1 MHLLDLN
8 LRNFR
13 RFESFHCELH
23 PRFTLLVGEN
33 GAGKTSVLKAIERG
47 IFSSLKNAIA
57 LANISLQKKDAYL
70 THNID
75 VANENWGRRRF
86 PIEVSSD
93 VTWGKNAFKLYST
106 LNEHDA
112 TASETEEASVDFVRI
127 FESARD
133 SVDDISQF
141 FKNTFE
147 EKNTHP
153 IPCHFFYWA
162 NKPSGN
168 STSEKVVRP
177 FTEKKQILKH
187 DGNVNVEAL
196 AQWFQY
202 YELRRLQENKT
213 PLVFTKVKEAVLNAI
228 HAEDISYIARDNN
241 LQIKHAGQGWRPF
254 DELSD
259 GQQRIAAI
267 FCDLAL
273 RCASLNSH
281 LGDDCIRL
289 STGVV
294 CIDELDLH
302 LHPKWQ
308 RDVVPD
314 LLRTFPGL
322 QFIATSH
329 SPFLLQAA
337 FEHGAVV
344 ELPSGQTLH
353 AQDTS
358 LEDIA
363 EHQQGIAMPSRGKR
377 FEDMKN
383 AAQRYYELLER
394 VPQASEEEK
403 AQLKQ
408 ELDALL
414 IPYANDPAY
423 AALLE
428 MHRLAAGI

>member
-1 MHLLDLN
+1 MHLLDLTLN
-8 LRNFR
+8 NFR
-13 RFESFHCELH
+13 RFDSFQCELDR
-23 PRFTLLVGEN
+23 RFTLLIGEN
-33 GAGKTSVLKAIERG
+33 GAGKTSVLKALERG
-47 IFSSLKNAIA
+47 VFTTFRATMSMGYNA
-57 LANISLQKKDAYL
+57 LQPQDAHL
-70 THNID
+70 QHNID
-75 VANENWGRRRF
+75 VADESWGQRQF
-86 PIEVSSD
+86 PVQIRSQAILSD
-93 VTWGKNAFKLYST
+93 VDHPVRVGADFKVAESFQFATDSWHEIQLFASRAFDEKYKL
-106 LNEHDA
+106 
-112 TASETEEASVDFVRI
+112 
-127 FESARD
+127 
-133 SVDDISQF
+133 
-141 FKNTFE
+141 
-147 EKNTHP
+147 P
-153 IPCHFFYWA
+153 IPCHFLYWA
-162 NKPSGN
+162 NKPNGN
-168 STSEKVVRP
+168 SASAQIVRP
-177 FTEKKQILKH
+177 FIEKKQIFQH
-187 DGNVNVEAL
+187 DGNVNVQTL

-213 PLVFTKVKEAVLNAI
+213 PLMFVKVKDAVLNAI
-228 HAEDISYIARDNN
+228 HAEDIGYIARDNN
-241 LQIKHAGQGWRPF
+241 LQVKHAGLGWRPF

-314 LLRTFPGL
+314 LLRTFPNL

-353 AQDTS
+353 ALDTS

>member
-1 MHLLDLN
+1 MHLLDLS
-8 LRNFR
+8 LSNFR
-13 RFESFHCELH
+13 RFERFHCELH

-33 GAGKTSVLKAIERG
+33 GAGKTSVLKALERG
-47 IFSSLKNAIA
+47 VFADVRDITRSAFQQELGP
-57 LANISLQKKDAYL
+57 KDAHL
-70 THNID
+70 QHNVD
-75 VANENWGRRRF
+75 VADENWGQRQF
-86 PIEVSSD
+86 PIVIRSQALLDSD
-93 VTWGKNAFKLYST
+93 LPVRLGVTYQVTQKLEFLADGFSVIDAFIKRAL
-106 LNEHDA
+106 
-112 TASETEEASVDFVRI
+112 
-127 FESARD
+127 
-133 SVDDISQF
+133 
-141 FKNTFE
+141 E
-147 EKNTHP
+147 EKNTLP

-162 NKPSGN
+162 NKPSGH

-177 FTEKKQILKH
+177 FTEKKQIFQH
-187 DGNVNVEAL
+187 DGNVNVQAL

-213 PLVFTKVKEAVLNAI
+213 PLVFAKVKEAVLNAI
-228 HAEDISYIARDNN
+228 HAEDMGYIARDNN
-241 LQIKHAGQGWRPF
+241 LQVKHAGQGWRPF

-281 LGDDCIRL
+281 LGDDCIL
-289 STGVV
+289 KSTGVV

-337 FEHGAVV
+337 FEHGTVV

-394 VPQASEEEK
+394 VPQASEAEK
-403 AQLKQ
+403 TQLKQ
-408 ELDALL
+408 ALDALL

>member
-1 MHLLDLN
+1 MQLLDLT
-8 LRNFR
+8 LSNFR
-13 RFESFHCELH
+13 RFEHFHCELH

-33 GAGKTSVLKAIERG
+33 GAGKTCVLKALERG
-47 IFSSLKNAIA
+47 VFSGLKNAIG
-57 LANISLQKKDAYL
+57 LPHLSILISDARY
-70 THNID
+70 THNTD
-75 VANENWGRRRF
+75 VSDERWGHRHF
-86 PIEVSSD
+86 PVH
-93 VTWGKNAFKLYST
+93 VTSQVQWKNASAKLYATLTAEGAQSRQNEEETIDFLNIYQRAMREDVDIGALLQNALKGEST
-106 LNEHDA
+106 Q
-112 TASETEEASVDFVRI
+112 V
-127 FESARD
+127 
-133 SVDDISQF
+133 
-141 FKNTFE
+141 
-147 EKNTHP
+147 
-153 IPCHFFYWA
+153 IPCHFLYWA
-162 NKPSGN
+162 NKPSGH
-168 STSEKVVRP
+168 STSAQIARP
-177 FTEKKQILKH
+177 FTEKTQLFQH
-187 DGNVNVEAL
+187 DGHVSVQAL

-213 PLVFTKVKEAVLNAI
+213 PLVFAKVKEAVLNAI
-228 HAEDISYIARDNN
+228 HAEDIGYIARDNN
-241 LQIKHAGQGWRPF
+241 LQVNHAGLGWRPF

-281 LGDDCIRL
+281 LGDDCIVK

-337 FEHGAVV
+337 FEHGSVV

-383 AAQRYYELLER
+383 AAQRYYELLEHAQ
-394 VPQASEEEK
+394 QASEEEK
-403 AQLKQ
+403 QKLKN

>member
-1 MHLLDLN
+1 
-8 LRNFR
+8 
-13 RFESFHCELH
+13 
-23 PRFTLLVGEN
+23 
-33 GAGKTSVLKAIERG
+33 VLKALERG
-47 IFSSLKNAIA
+47 VFSGLKNAVGLPHLSI
-57 LANISLQKKDAYL
+57 LNSDVRY
-70 THNID
+70 THNTDVSDERWNHPHFPVHVTSQAHWRNSSANLYATLTVDGPQLRQNEEETID
-75 VANENWGRRRF
+75 FLR
-86 PIEVSSD
+86 P
-93 VTWGKNAFKLYST
+93 YQ
-106 LNEHDA
+106 
-112 TASETEEASVDFVRI
+112 SVMQEDEGI
-127 FESARD
+127 
-133 SVDDISQF
+133 
-141 FKNTFE
+141 
-147 EKNTHP
+147 
-153 IPCHFFYWA
+153 IPCHFLYWA
-162 NKPSGN
+162 NKPSGD
-168 STSEKVVRP
+168 STSAQIVRP
-177 FTEKKQILKH
+177 FTEKKQIFNH
-187 DGNVNVEAL
+187 DGNVSVQTL

-213 PLVFTKVKEAVLNAI
+213 PLVFAKVKEAVLNAI
-228 HAEDISYIARDNN
+228 HAQDISYIARDNN
-241 LQIKHAGQGWRPF
+241 LQVQHAGLGWRPF

-273 RCASLNSH
+273 RSASLNSH
-281 LGDDCIRL
+281 LGEDCIRR

-344 ELPSGQTLH
+344 DLPSGTTLH

-358 LEDIA
+358 IEDIA

-394 VPQASEEEK
+394 VPQASEAEK
-403 AQLKQ
+403 TQIKQ

-414 IPYANDPAY
+414 IPYTNDPAY

>member
-1 MHLLDLN
+1 MHLVN
-8 LRNFR
+8 LSLKNFR
-13 RFESFHCELH
+13 RFEDFHCEFH
-23 PRFTLLVGEN
+23 PRLTLLIGEN
-33 GAGKTSVLKAIERG
+33 GAGKTSVLKALERG
-47 IFSSLKNAIA
+47 VFSGLKNAIG
-57 LANISLQKKDAYL
+57 LPHLSIL
-70 THNID
+70 
-75 VANENWGRRRF
+75 
-86 PIEVSSD
+86 SSD
-93 VTWGKNAFKLYST
+93 VRYTHNTDVSDERWNHRHFPVHVTSQAHWRNSSANLYTT
-106 LNEHDA
+106 LTVDGPQLRQNEE
-112 TASETEEASVDFVRI
+112 ETIDFLRPYQSVMQED
-127 FESARD
+127 E
-133 SVDDISQF
+133 DI
-141 FKNTFE
+141 
-147 EKNTHP
+147 
-153 IPCHFFYWA
+153 IPCHFLYWA
-162 NKPSGN
+162 NKPSGE
-168 STSEKVVRP
+168 STSAQIVRP
-177 FTEKKQILKH
+177 FTEKKQIFNH
-187 DGNVNVEAL
+187 DGNVSVQTL

-213 PLVFTKVKEAVLNAI
+213 PLVFAKVKEAVLNAI
-228 HAEDISYIARDNN
+228 HAQDIGYIARDNN
-241 LQIKHAGQGWRPF
+241 LQVQHAGLGWRPF

-281 LGDDCIRL
+281 LGEDCIRR

-344 ELPSGQTLH
+344 DLPRGTTLH
-353 AQDTS
+353 VQDTS
-358 LEDIA
+358 IEDIA

-394 VPQASEEEK
+394 VPQASEAEK
-403 AQLKQ
+403 TQIKQ

-414 IPYANDPAY
+414 IPYTNDPAY

>member
-1 MHLLDLN
+1 MHLLDLT
-8 LRNFR
+8 LSNFR
-13 RFESFHCELH
+13 RFEHFHCELH
-23 PRFTLLVGEN
+23 PRFTLFVGEN
-33 GAGKTSVLKAIERG
+33 GAGKTSVLKALERG
-47 IFSSLKNAIA
+47 TFATLKGVINIA
-57 LANISLQKKDAYL
+57 VQQLKPQDAHLQ
-70 THNID
+70 HNVD
-75 VANENWGRRRF
+75 VADENWGQRQY
-86 PIEVSSD
+86 PIEIRSQAILD
-93 VTWGKNAFKLYST
+93 IDQPARLGATFQVTQKFNF
-106 LNEHDA
+106 LN
-112 TASETEEASVDFVRI
+112 
-127 FESARD
+127 D
-133 SVDDISQF
+133 SWNVIDSYIKRS
-141 FKNTFE
+141 FE
-147 EKNTHP
+147 EKNTLP
-153 IPCHFFYWA
+153 IPCHFLYWA

-168 STSEKVVRP
+168 STSAQIVRP
-177 FTEKKQILKH
+177 FTEKKQIFQH
-187 DGNVNVEAL
+187 DGNVSVQTL

-213 PLVFTKVKEAVLNAI
+213 PLVFAKVKEAVLNAI
-228 HAEDISYIARDNN
+228 HAEDIGYIARDNN
-241 LQIKHAGQGWRPF
+241 LQVKHAGLGWRPF

-358 LEDIA
+358 IEDIA
-363 EHQQGIAMPSRGKR
+363 EHQQGIVMPSRGKR

-394 VPQASEEEK
+394 VPQASEEEID
-403 AQLKQ
+403 QLKK

>member
-1 MHLLDLN
+1 MHLLDLT
-8 LRNFR
+8 LSNFR
-13 RFESFHCELH
+13 RFEHFHCELH
-23 PRFTLLVGEN
+23 PRFTLFVGEN
-33 GAGKTSVLKAIERG
+33 GAGKTSVLKALERG
-47 IFSSLKNAIA
+47 TFATLKGV
-57 LANISLQKKDAYL
+57 ISLDFQRLKPQDAHL
-70 THNID
+70 QHNVD
-75 VANENWGRRRF
+75 VADENWGQRQY
-86 PIEVSSD
+86 PIEIRSQAILD
-93 VTWGKNAFKLYST
+93 IDQPARLGATFQVTQKFNFL
-106 LNEHDA
+106 D
-112 TASETEEASVDFVRI
+112 
-127 FESARD
+127 D
-133 SVDDISQF
+133 SWNVIDYFI
-141 FKNTFE
+141 KRRFE
-147 EKNTHP
+147 EKNTLP
-153 IPCHFFYWA
+153 IPCHFLYWA
-162 NKPSGN
+162 KKPSGN
-168 STSEKVVRP
+168 STSAQIVRP
-177 FTEKKQILKH
+177 FTEKKQIFQH
-187 DGNVNVEAL
+187 DGNVNVQTL
-196 AQWFQY
+196 TQWFQY

-213 PLVFTKVKEAVLNAI
+213 PLVFAKVKEAVLNAI
-228 HAEDISYIARDNN
+228 HAEDIGYIARDNN
-241 LQIKHAGQGWRPF
+241 LQVKHAGLGWRPF

-358 LEDIA
+358 IEDIA
-363 EHQQGIAMPSRGKR
+363 EHQQGIVMPSRGKR

-394 VPQASEEEK
+394 VPQASEEEID
-403 AQLKQ
+403 QLKK

>member
-1 MHLLDLN
+1 MHLLDLT
-8 LRNFR
+8 LSNFR
-13 RFESFHCELH
+13 RFEHFHCELH
-23 PRFTLLVGEN
+23 PRFTLFVGEN
-33 GAGKTSVLKAIERG
+33 GAGKTSVLKALERG
-47 IFSSLKNAIA
+47 TFATLKGVINIAIQQLKPQDA
-57 LANISLQKKDAYL
+57 HLQ
-70 THNID
+70 HNVD
-75 VANENWGRRRF
+75 VADENWGQRQY
-86 PIEVSSD
+86 PIEIRSQAILDIDQPVRLGATFQ
-93 VTWGKNAFKLYST
+93 VTQKFNF
-106 LNEHDA
+106 LN
-112 TASETEEASVDFVRI
+112 
-127 FESARD
+127 D
-133 SVDDISQF
+133 SWNVIDSYIKRS
-141 FKNTFE
+141 FE
-147 EKNTHP
+147 EKNTLP
-153 IPCHFFYWA
+153 IPCHFLYWA

-168 STSEKVVRP
+168 STSAQIVRP
-177 FTEKKQILKH
+177 FTEKKQIFQH
-187 DGNVNVEAL
+187 DGNVNVQTL

-213 PLVFTKVKEAVLNAI
+213 PLVFAKVKEAVLNAI

-241 LQIKHAGQGWRPF
+241 LQVKHVGLGWRPF

-344 ELPSGQTLH
+344 KLPSGQTLH

-394 VPQASEEEK
+394 VPQASEEEID
-403 AQLKQ
+403 QLKK

>member
-1 MHLLDLN
+1 MHLVN
-8 LRNFR
+8 LSLKNFR
-13 RFESFHCELH
+13 RFEDFHCEFH
-23 PRFTLLVGEN
+23 PRLTLLIGEN
-33 GAGKTSVLKAIERG
+33 GAGKTSVLKALERG
-47 IFSSLKNAIA
+47 FFGNLKGVWGLALSFGHYHSYQLKLQDAHLHHNVDVADERWGQRQFPVEIRSQAILEIDQPATEFTFGARLLATQNNPQYLEGGGGVMQSFAQKVFDEKNA
-57 LANISLQKKDAYL
+57 
-70 THNID
+70 
-75 VANENWGRRRF
+75 
-86 PIEVSSD
+86 
-93 VTWGKNAFKLYST
+93 
-106 LNEHDA
+106 
-112 TASETEEASVDFVRI
+112 
-127 FESARD
+127 
-133 SVDDISQF
+133 
-141 FKNTFE
+141 
-147 EKNTHP
+147 HP
-153 IPCHFFYWA
+153 IPCHFLYWA
-162 NKPSGN
+162 NKPSGD
-168 STSEKVVRP
+168 STSAQIVRP
-177 FTEKKQILKH
+177 FTEKKQIFNH
-187 DGNVNVEAL
+187 DGNVSVQTL

-213 PLVFTKVKEAVLNAI
+213 PLVFAKVKEAVLNAI
-228 HAEDISYIARDNN
+228 HAQDIGYIARDNN
-241 LQIKHAGQGWRPF
+241 LQVQHAGLGWRPF

-281 LGDDCIRL
+281 LGEDCIRR

-344 ELPSGQTLH
+344 DLPSGTTLH

-358 LEDIA
+358 IEDIA

-394 VPQASEEEK
+394 VPQASEAEK
-403 AQLKQ
+403 TQIKQ

-414 IPYANDPAY
+414 IPYTNDPAY

>member
-1 MHLLDLN
+1 MHLLDLT
-8 LRNFR
+8 LSNFR

-33 GAGKTSVLKAIERG
+33 GAGKTSVLKAFERG
-47 IFSSLKNAIA
+47 VFSNLKNIIG
-57 LANISLQKKDAYL
+57 LNYQRLVPNDLHLQ
-70 THNID
+70 NNVD
-75 VANENWGRRRF
+75 VSDENWGQRQY
-86 PIEVSSD
+86 PIEIRSKAMLSIDPAITLGVNYQI
-93 VTWGKNAFKLYST
+93 TQAFQFL
-106 LNEHDA
+106 
-112 TASETEEASVDFVRI
+112 SVDLHPVASFI
-127 FESARD
+127 KQA
-133 SVDDISQF
+133 
-141 FKNTFE
+141 FE
-147 EKNTHP
+147 EQNAQP
-153 IPCHFFYWA
+153 IPCHFIYWA

-168 STSEKVVRP
+168 STSAQIVRP
-177 FTEKKQILKH
+177 FTEKKHIFQH
-187 DGNVNVEAL
+187 DGNVNVQAL

-213 PLVFTKVKEAVLNAI
+213 PLVFAKVKEAVLNAI
-228 HAEDISYIARDNN
+228 HAEDIGYIARDNN
-241 LQIKHAGQGWRPF
+241 LQVKHAGLGWRPF

-281 LGDDCIRL
+281 LGDDCIL
-289 STGVV
+289 KSTGVV

-337 FEHGAVV
+337 FEHGTVV

-403 AQLKQ
+403 AQLKLA
-408 ELDALL
+408 LDALL